1 MTIIARPHSDEYAP
15 YAAGYVQRVPVG
27 SDVFALLSRQPDD
40 LRALLQNVD
49 DERAN
54 QRPAPGEWSIKA
66 VIGHMCDSERV
77 FAYRAMCVAR
87 GEQAPLPG
95 FEQDDY
101 VSATDFNARSL
112 SDLLDEFAAQR
123 QGNVICFRALDDKA
137 ETPRRGTASDH
148 PVTVRALL
156 YIMAG
161 HVLHHIESLQ
171 TTYRV
176 TG

>member
-1 MTIIARPHSDEYAP
+1 MIARPHPDEYAP
-15 YAAGYVQRVPVG
+15 YAATYVQRIPVG
-27 SDVFALLSRQPDD
+27 SDVLALLSRQPDD
-40 LRALLQNVD
+40 LRVLLQNVG
-49 DERAN
+49 DEQAN
-54 QRPAPGEWSIKA
+54 QRPAPGEWSIKE
-66 VIGHMCDSERV
+66 VIGHVCDSERV
-77 FAYRAMCVAR
+77 FAYRALCVAR

-123 QGNVICFRALDDKA
+123 QGNVLCFRAFR
-137 ETPRRGTASDH
+137 EGEMVRRGTASDH

-161 HVLHHIESLQ
+161 HVLHHVESLQ
-171 TTYRV
+171 TTYQV